1 MTSLSVLGCVVVANM
16 PQLIVTMSYYCFNG
30 ILTSML
36 VAAEYSSYGATRK
49 PLRVTRPVK
58 GNGSKQLS
66 THWLSLPY
74 AYSIPIL
81 VIYGVL
87 HWLVSQSLFYVRMT
101 LYPPRGNLVS
111 TITSSVGYSPFF
123 IFLSLL
129 VGSLMLAILLGLSL
143 RRFKSEMPLAGLCSA
158 AISAACHPPKDD
170 LNAALGL
177 VKWGETMTSPE
188 WMMDQSGGADDREG
202 HCSFTSFDTERPSLY
217 KLYA

>member
-1 MTSLSVLGCVVVANM
+1 
-16 PQLIVTMSYYCFNG
+16 
-30 ILTSML
+30 
-36 VAAEYSSYGATRK
+36 
-49 PLRVTRPVK
+49 
-58 GNGSKQLS
+58 
-66 THWLSLPY
+66 
-74 AYSIPIL
+74 
-81 VIYGVL
+81 
-87 HWLVSQSLFYVRMT
+87 
-101 LYPPRGNLVS
+101 
-111 TITSSVGYSPFF
+111 
-123 IFLSLL
+123 
-129 VGSLMLAILLGLSL
+129 MLAILLGLSL